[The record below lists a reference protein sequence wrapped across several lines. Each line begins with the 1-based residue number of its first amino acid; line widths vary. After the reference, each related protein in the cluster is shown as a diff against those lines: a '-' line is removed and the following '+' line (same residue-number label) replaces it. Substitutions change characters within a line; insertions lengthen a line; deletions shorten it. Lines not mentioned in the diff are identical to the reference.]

1 MGTERTLQREF
12 FSLSASEEPADAAG
26 RGDIITETPLLL
38 SLRRHMLYLQPRLP
52 PSLSLPE
59 AVEDVAIG
67 VNPQH
72 HVVRGG
78 VVDEGALGVDKEHIG
93 DPNLLHQTAVKCH
106 TLVVGALEGQTLVLP
121 VVTQVQSHGEVLS
134 EGRREG
140 VDDLRQYMQL
150 KCLQTVYYY

>member
-1 MGTERTLQREF
+1 
-12 FSLSASEEPADAAG
+12 
-26 RGDIITETPLLL
+26 
-38 SLRRHMLYLQPRLP
+38 MLYLQPRLP
-52 PSLSLPE
+52 PSLSVPE

-140 VDDLRQYMQL
+140 VDDLRQYTQL
-150 KCLQTVYYY
+150 KCLQTIHYY